1 MNHCGNKKI
10 NVLDKKETI
19 PSPNRNHLC
28 ISLVRAD
35 LSRSLFWRGRER
47 MEVSYLNQKAI
58 GTKELK
64 IWRNGNKASKKMKE
78 YNFHF
83 TVTTIA

>member
-1 MNHCGNKKI
+1 
-10 NVLDKKETI
+10 
-19 PSPNRNHLC
+19 
-28 ISLVRAD
+28 
-35 LSRSLFWRGRER
+35 